1 MFDRVIFLYFEEE
14 GIMLQS
20 YIGNDINEEQ
30 MMDVLGNVSLEPT
43 SKEKA
48 SYITDYD
55 KKYFSEAEEPKETKV
70 IPLKKIVN
78 VYFI

>member
-1 MFDRVIFLYFEEE
+1 
-14 GIMLQS
+14 MLQS

-55 KKYFSEAEEPKETKV
+55 KSILVKQRN
-70 IPLKKIVN
+70 LKKLK
-78 VYFI
+78 